1 MAMGSGGINAGD
13 VTYHVGADLSGLQA
27 GIQQSQ
33 QMVQGFGT
41 TLVQNSR
48 AVGVGFT
55 AMGAAMVAPLALGI
69 KTAADFDQAI
79 TNAAS
84 VTGKTG
90 DEFEIAKEKMAALAQ
105 TLGETTVFSATEAAN
120 AFYDLSSKGFDVA
133 SMSAEELKPILD
145 LAAATQSDLT
155 LATETATSTL
165 RAFGLE
171 NSDMARVADVMVK
184 GIGSSA
190 ATIDKLANSMNYA
203 APVAKAA
210 GVSVEELVGHLS
222 QLYDAGLDGSMAG
235 TALRGTLMELMS
247 PSDTLQEKLESVGL
261 TTDDVS
267 LSSHSFNEVLK
278 TLRDSGLSSADMLD
292 VFGARAGPAA
302 LVLLETADSAGVLSD
317 ELNNAGGTAATVAE
331 QQLNTL
337 WGQLKLLTSAL
348 EALIIPIG
356 QALIPALKSLVEF
369 ITPVVSKIAE
379 FAKEHEFLTTAIIG
393 VTGAIGLF
401 FLAIGPLMIMLP
413 GLVLF
418 FQGLSAILGIGGV
431 AGAAT
436 VASTALTGVGTAA
449 ATAAG
454 PAGVGALVTALAGVA
469 LPVGAGVAIGAELY
483 IIGAAAWEAV
493 KAYTQLN
500 ESASKLYDVD
510 QKYMDSLK
518 ARGVVF
524 DEVFAKSLDHNT
536 RMAYLQQMETDQA
549 AITAAAWFQHYAS
562 RSATEKEFANMKALM
577 LNEEVTSRE
586 AAVMVI
592 KGYVDDQLKTMIK
605 ASAEETDAMLRD
617 LGIRTDEHIS
627 ALNTISSEEMKTAQN
642 LVMEWGKNSALI
654 VDQEQ
659 KQGEM
664 VMSVWARAWQY
675 IQSIFQASND
685 GLVRLSQDL
694 NTALMAPPPHN
705 AAGGPAYANAPT
717 LVGERGPELFVP
729 RVNGRIMTHT
739 QTAAAMAGGGGGN
752 VTVNMNANIA
762 SNMDID
768 AVAKRLG
775 DQLRQRF
782 TGIGHHADWRRA

>member
-48 AVGVGFT
+48 AVGIGFT
-55 AMGAAMVAPLALGI
+55 AMGAAMLAPLTLGV
-69 KTAADFDQAI
+69 KSAYDFEKAI
-79 TNAAS
+79 TLAAS
-84 VTGKTG
+84 KTG
-90 DEFEIAKEKMAALAQ
+90 ETGEAFESTKQKMTDMAMV
-105 TLGETTVFSATEAAN
+105 LGRTTVFSATDAAN
-120 AFYDLSSKGFDVA
+120 AFNDLAGKGFDVV

-145 LAAATQSDLT
+145 MAAATQEDLT
-155 LATETATSTL
+155 KTTEVATSTL
-165 RAFGLE
+165 FAFGLE
-171 NSDMARVADVMVK
+171 QSELGRVSDVMVAAINK
-184 GIGSSA
+184 GA
-190 ATIDKLANSMNYA
+190 ATMDSLNNSFHYV

-210 GVSVEELVGHLS
+210 GLS
-222 QLYDAGLDGSMAG
+222 IEDTAGYLDQLYQAGLDGSMAG
-235 TALRGTLMELMS
+235 TALRGVLMELMS
-247 PSDTLQEKLESVGL
+247 PSDKLAGLLLNVGL
-261 TTDDVS
+261 KVDDVS
-267 LSSHSFNEVLK
+267 LSSNSFEEALK
-278 TLRDSGLSSADMLD
+278 TLSKSGLTAGDMLE
-292 VFGARAGPAA
+292 VFGARAGPAS
-302 LVLLETADSAGVLSD
+302 LTLLETTDAAKKMGD
-317 ELNNAGGTAATVAE
+317 ELRNAGGIAE
-331 QQLNTL
+331 QTANQQLDTL
-337 WGQLKLLTSAL
+337 WGQLKMLTSAL
-348 EALIIPIG
+348 EGLVIPIG
-356 QALIPALKSLVEF
+356 QALIPALRSLVEF
-369 ITPVVSKIAE
+369 LTPIVSKVAE
-379 FAKEHEFLTTAIIG
+379 FAKEHEFLTTVVVG
-393 VTGAIGLF
+393 VTGAFGILF
-401 FLAIGPLMIMLP
+401 TTLGPLMIMLP

-418 FQGLSAILGIGGV
+418 FKGLAAILGIGGV
-431 AGAAT
+431 GTAAT
-436 VASTALTGVGTAA
+436 SAGTAITGVGTAA

-454 PAGVGALVTALAGVA
+454 AGGVGALVTALAGVA
-469 LPVGAGVAIGAELY
+469 LPVGAGVAIGLEIG
-483 IIGAAAWEAV
+483 IIAAAAWEAV

-500 ESASKLYDVD
+500 ESASKLYAAD
-510 QKYMDSLK
+510 QRYMDSLK

-524 DEVFAKSLDHNT
+524 DEVFAKSLDYNT
-536 RMAYLQQMETDQA
+536 RMAYLQQMESDQA

-605 ASAEETDAMLRD
+605 ASEEETDAMLRD
-617 LGIRTDEHIS
+617 LDIRTDEHIS
-627 ALNTISSEEMKTAQN
+627 ALNTITNEEMKAAQN
-642 LVMEWGKNSALI
+642 LVMEWDKNSALI
-654 VDQEQ
+654 ADQEA

-664 VMSVWARAWQY
+664 VMGVWARAWQY
-675 IQSIFQASND
+675 IQSVFRASND
-685 GLVRLSQDL
+685 GLNQLSQ
-694 NTALMAPPPHN
+694 NAALGNPNIPHN

-729 RVNGRIMTHT
+729 RVDGRIMTHA